1 MNVMNVQSFW
11 KSLNLKSGLFPLEE
25 NTLALVIG
33 SDKSEVQWQ
42 YVLKCQLKV
51 PFCLFCFVLFTCHLS
66 SFQNRKRS
74 NWHPSLSPYE
84 LCSLLNPKLVVFC
97 YSSATHLLYLYYSAI
112 HLLLFSV
119 FHFEIQ
125 FLPLN
130 TFSYTFSCLKWNEGN
145 QKSTFKGSI

>member
-11 KSLNLKSGLFPLEE
+11 KSLNLKSGLFPLEA

-42 YVLKCQLKV
+42 YVLKCQLKA

-84 LCSLLNPKLVVFC
+84 LCSLLNPKLVVFFYLSAISCSILLLICYSSAISVVLC
-97 YSSATHLLYLYYSAI
+97 YSSATVFCFPLWDPVSATKYI
-112 HLLLFSV
+112 LMY
-119 FHFEIQ
+119 
-125 FLPLN
+125 FLV
-130 TFSYTFSCLKWNEGN
+130 S
-145 QKSTFKGSI
+145 